1 MATSETMTMSLSLL
15 LLVFLPMVSLGASG
29 GSECSVDAVEQRLV
43 SPTSVTIAWSYN
55 CPEEKLKY
63 FKFYVTHLEYT
74 ACNDKTKKAK
84 LLTPKETNVSAREV
98 TIYGVQP
105 FSRYTISVKAA
116 RKRGE
121 RGGAVESSEIEVI
134 TPQSPP
140 TLRIE
145 ELTVVEKEAT
155 KLSFTWADLPLDDPR
170 VVLNQNECERFESR
184 PGQLH
189 YKMVGVSD
197 GVVVREGNLSL
208 RETNLEVPSLTADT
222 EYSFSIFVT
231 DSEGKY
237 DEAAGSTVLV
247 RTEAGSHDV
256 TMVVVG
262 VVLGLILIL
271 ILVALYAFLRR
282 RGLPQR
288 RKPRVETGVYS
299 ADRPILRTP
308 RADVVRP
315 YSDNSISGRKSMED
329 RPLPPRPG
337 KPEPIYQEIPANGLK
352 APLAKEE
359 EEEYDEAKYDDGEE
373 KGFLQPRVPTPSSV
387 TEEDEDGYLKP
398 NFHRFQSTEKG
409 EDDGVP
415 APIPMISYGSSQD
428 PLRT

>member
-1 MATSETMTMSLSLL
+1 LQTMTPTTLGL
-15 LLVFLPMVSLGASG
+15 LLVFLPMVSHGASG
-29 GSECSVDAVEQRLV
+29 RDECGVDIVEQRLV
-43 SPTSVTIAWSYN
+43 SPTSVTIAWSYQ
-55 CPEEKLKY
+55 CPEEKLKQ
-63 FKFYVTHLEYT
+63 FKFYARHLEYS
-74 ACNDKTKKAK
+74 ACNDKTKKAR
-84 LLTPKETNVSAREV
+84 LLVHIETNVSAREV
-98 TIYGVQP
+98 TIDELHP
-105 FSRYTISVKAA
+105 FSRYTISVKASPKKEY
-116 RKRGE
+116 RRMGMDD
-121 RGGAVESSEIEVI
+121 VESSEIEVI
-134 TPQSPP
+134 TPHSRP
-140 TLRIE
+140 TLRIK
-145 ELTVVEKEAT
+145 ELVVLETEAT
-155 KLSFTWADLPLDDPR
+155 KLSFSWANLPRDDPR
-170 VVLNQNECERFESR
+170 ILLKQNECERFESR

-189 YKMVGVSD
+189 YKVVEQSE

-208 RETNLEVPSLTADT
+208 ATSSLEVGSLTADT
-222 EYSFSIFVT
+222 EYSLSIFVT
-231 DSEGKY
+231 DTEGEY
-237 DEAAGSTVLV
+237 EQGSTVSG
-247 RTEAGSHDV
+247 RTVAASHDV

-262 VVLGLILIL
+262 IVVGLALILL
-271 ILVALYAFLRR
+271 LVALYAFLRR

-315 YSDNSISGRKSMED
+315 YSDSGTSGRKSMEA

-373 KGFLQPRVPTPSSV
+373 KGFLPPRVPTPSSV

-409 EDDGVP
+409 DNDGVP